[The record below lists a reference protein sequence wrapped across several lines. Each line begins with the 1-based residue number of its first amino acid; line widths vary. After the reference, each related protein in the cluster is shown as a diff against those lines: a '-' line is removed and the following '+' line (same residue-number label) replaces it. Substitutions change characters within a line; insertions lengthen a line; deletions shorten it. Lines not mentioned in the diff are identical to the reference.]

1 MRELIKR
8 LYQIVKRVLKVI
20 LKVLPDISP
29 DNQAEV
35 RCEVQQMAQTERC
48 GEYLRICSDRNQQ
61 EGRRA
66 YKLMLLEQLG
76 IPFLLKLKRFII
88 DLVRAIK
95 PQHGLSLVISLVK

>member
-1 MRELIKR
+1 MCELIKQ
-8 LYQIVKRVLKVI
+8 LYQIVKRVMKVA

-29 DNQAEV
+29 ANQIEA
-35 RCEVQQMAQTERC
+35 RCEVQQLLQTERC

-88 DLVRAIK
+88 DLIRAIK
-95 PQHGLSLVISLVK
+95 PQHGLSLVIPLVN